1 MAIAICYF
9 RLAFSKRLIYNIAMA
24 AKDIFHKTVC
34 TALEKEGWTIT
45 HDPLFVKASQKFK
58 VYIDLGAEK
67 LLTAEKEQQK
77 IAIEIKSFLGMS
89 SINEFHL
96 AVGQFLNYRLALQ
109 KLEPERI
116 LYLAISLDI
125 YEELFSDSFIQQVVE
140 NYQIKLLVFY
150 PNKEEIALWKS

>member
-1 MAIAICYF
+1 
-9 RLAFSKRLIYNIAMA
+9 MA

-34 TALEKEGWTIT
+34 TALEKEGWIIT

-58 VYIDLGAEK
+58 AYIDLGAEK
-67 LLTAEKEQQK
+67 LLTAEKDRQK
-77 IAIEIKSFLGMS
+77 IAVEIKSFLGMS

-109 KLEPERI
+109 QLEPERI

-125 YEELFSDSFIQQVVE
+125 YEELFLDLFIQQVIE
-140 NYQIKLLVFY
+140 SYQIKLLVFY
-150 PNKEEIALWKS
+150 PNKKEVVLWKN